1 MAKFSEV
8 SDELQERFNEIRN
21 KQTSL
26 PNYVNIRLFNNP
38 KQKGVY
44 SLKKA
49 DDTLEYLNSIEFCI
63 FVNEDLF
70 DKLDDEARDII
81 IEEALAYVS
90 FDQDKEV
97 VSKATPDYT
106 TFSGLQSKYDK
117 KLSRAKEL
125 VRTLIQQKAD
135 EAKDQKEKG
144 KAGKKPFKA

>member
-1 MAKFSEV
+1 MAKFTEV

-26 PNYVNIRLFNNP
+26 PDFIKIKLLNNE
-38 KQKGVY
+38 KQKDIYSPAKANGVI
-44 SLKKA
+44 
-49 DDTLEYLNSIEFCI
+49 EYLNEIEFLI

-81 IEEALAYVS
+81 EEALAYVG
-90 FDQDKEV
+90 FDQDKEI